1 MRDDFSQETKDT
13 LFKRAQAKC
22 SNPECRK
29 PTSGAHSEED
39 KSVNIGVAAH
49 ITAASPGGYRYDPT
63 LTSNERKHIRNGI
76 WLCQSCAKL
85 IDSDEPKYAV
95 EILHAWKIVAER
107 GDERE
112 AAKMALF
119 NKAEKMMPD
128 LLEAIRQDLSGHPLR
143 REVVIYKKSVTYNAG
158 GNELYYHH
166 EDHESLEDKMTIL
179 CGLHLIKEITYN
191 NIRRFNLTEDFVEY
205 LIQG

>member
-22 SNPECRK
+22 SNPGCRK
-29 PTSGAHSEED
+29 PTSGAHSKED

-49 ITAASPGGYRYDPT
+49 ITAASPGGYRYNPA
-63 LTSNERKHIRNGI
+63 LTSDERKHIRNGI

-95 EILHAWKIVAER
+95 EILHAWKIVAEK

-112 AAKMALF
+112 AARMATF
-119 NKAEKMMPD
+119 SKIEKMMPE
-128 LLEAIRQDLSGHPLR
+128 LLDEMRQDLAKYPLK
-143 REVVIYKKSVTYNAG
+143 REFVVKSEGSIYNGFILEYHYEKHNGLDDKIILLCSHNLIEDIKWNNADRYKFT
-158 GNELYYHH
+158 EEFVDY
-166 EDHESLEDKMTIL
+166 
-179 CGLHLIKEITYN
+179 
-191 NIRRFNLTEDFVEY
+191 LT
-205 LIQG
+205 QR